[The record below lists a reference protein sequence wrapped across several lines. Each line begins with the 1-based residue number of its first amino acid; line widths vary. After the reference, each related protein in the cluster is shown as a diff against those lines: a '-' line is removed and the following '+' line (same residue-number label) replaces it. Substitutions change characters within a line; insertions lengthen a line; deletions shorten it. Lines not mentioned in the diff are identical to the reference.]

1 VRDFLRHWLGVK
13 DVPDPAPGSGTGPGL
28 ADVERGLHAVNR
40 QLGELRG
47 VLHQQGALT
56 TEALHRAGW
65 QSDEE
70 LAQQEALQRA
80 LRAVRSDTDVV
91 VGPWTGEVGF
101 ELLYWIPF
109 LTWLAGQGPGGRRM
123 VVVSRGG
130 AAPWYRHL
138 TSRYV
143 DVLELMSPDA
153 FREATAG
160 KKKQHDPRRALDLD
174 LIRQARER
182 FGLGDVPVVHPSAM
196 FRLFMALWRKQAT
209 VELVESFAAY
219 GPLTPPD
226 PPVADV
232 PANLPADY
240 VVAKFYFSK
249 AFPDTTANRAFV
261 AETIGRVSRQV
272 PVVVLS
278 TTLRLDEHS
287 DADAH
292 PGSGVFVVDAHAQ
305 PHVNLEVQ
313 TGLIARSRGF
323 IGTYGGF
330 AYLAP
335 FYGVPSL
342 SYFSRRGGFE
352 SHHLELANRVFD
364 RVLPGG
370 FLAVDRAAA
379 GLVDPAVDRWASR
392 RGPVGA
398 GTT

>member
-1 VRDFLRHWLGVK
+1 VK
-13 DVPDPAPGSGTGPGL
+13 EAAAQVPPSAL
-28 ADVERGLHAVNR
+28 ADLERSLHAVNR

-47 VLHQQGALT
+47 VLHQQAAFT

-70 LAQQEALQRA
+70 AAQQAALQRA
-80 LRAVRSDTDVV
+80 LRAVRGDTDVI

-123 VVVSRGG
+123 VVISRGG

-138 TSRYV
+138 TSRYL
-143 DVLELMSPDA
+143 DTLDLMTPDA

-160 KKKQHDPRRALDLD
+160 RKKQHDPRRALDLD

-182 FGLGDVPVVHPSAM
+182 FGLGEVPVVHPSAM

-209 VELVESFAAY
+209 VELVESFASY
-219 GPLTPPD
+219 GPLTPPA
-226 PPVADV
+226 PPDMPADAV
-232 PANLPADY
+232 PADLPADY

-249 AFPDTTANRAFV
+249 AFPDTAANRAFV
-261 AETIGRVSRQV
+261 AETIGRVSRQA

-278 TTLRLDEHS
+278 TAVRLDEHS
-287 DADAH
+287 DAEARA
-292 PGSGVFVVDAHAQ
+292 GSGVFVVDAHRQAQ
-305 PHVNLEVQ
+305 VNLTVQ
-313 TGLIARSRGF
+313 TGLIARARGF

-342 SYFSRRGGFE
+342 SFFSRRSGFE
-352 SHHLELANRVFD
+352 SHHLELASRVFD

-370 FLAVDRAAA
+370 FLAVERSTAN
-379 GLVDPAVDRWASR
+379 LFDPATERWTPLARSAGAAS
-392 RGPVGA
+392 P
-398 GTT
+398 